1 MSIYADHVAYARKV
15 RITESMAKIWCDNQ
29 LKLAAEIEEAR
40 KCPVCGK
47 KTLEY
52 EIGSYEENE
61 RDCIYCS
68 NDQIPLVDEDGEHYF
83 GECDFATTETEKY
96 EALMPWYD
104 FDTLWAFSYPEN
116 LIIANEGLQE
126 WLKFAKE
133 EVEKIEVI
141 RNE

>member
-1 MSIYADHVAYARKV
+1 MSIYTDYAAYARKV
-15 RITESMAKIWCDNQ
+15 RITERLAKIWCDNQ
-29 LKLAAEIEEAR
+29 LKLAAEIEEAK
-40 KCPVCGK
+40 KCPSCGK
-47 KTLEY
+47 NTLEY
-52 EIGSYEENE
+52 EMGSYEENE

-68 NDQIPLVDEDGEHYF
+68 NYEIPLVDEDGEQYF
-83 GECDFATTETEKY
+83 GECDFVTTEIDKH

-116 LIIANEGLQE
+116 LIIANEGLQG
-126 WLKFAKE
+126 WLKFVKE